1 MISSNQYQDIEIQQ
15 NADFQNVITLDSSFT
30 MDSDHKYAAI
40 IVTDYDNS
48 TFTGPDKTTG
58 TDGISGSSDAW
69 SSGSV
74 DEVYFDV
81 VADISAGTIT
91 LTLPSEASQYFSDD
105 FEGHWD
111 LVEKDEQSPPANV
124 TQNAWVR
131 HIQGDV
137 IISKGA
143 VKLNHTFTASVA

>member
-74 DEVYFDV
+74 NEVYFDV

-91 LTLPSEASQYFSDD
+91 LTLPAEASQYFSDD

-111 LVEKDEQSPPANV
+111 LVEKDDQSGINV